1 MATCRMDHIAV
12 LIHDIGLR
20 LVGISTSLS
29 RFQAVRVRYKWWNPL
44 MRCFSRFSCRVQR
57 SLNLDSTGTVDTPFY
72 RDFKERFNFLRNSSS
87 GFCGWFFYCCSWLS
101 GSTKGFLFLVFTKWL
116 TWKSKNFF
124 CGLWRMQTRVAG
136 DDEAWSIV
144 LINRSWMQ
152 IRKLCYINV
161 LKGRCESL
169 FLNDQQTECLS
180 SPITS
185 PEIEFLCLNA

>member
-1 MATCRMDHIAV
+1 MDRGRITEPSPFPSRTNF
-12 LIHDIGLR
+12 GL
-20 LVGISTSLS
+20 G
-29 RFQAVRVRYKWWNPL
+29 VRYKLWNPL
-44 MRCFSRFSCRVQR
+44 MRCFSRFSCRVQW
-57 SLNLDSTGTVDTPFY
+57 SLNLDSTGTVNIPFY

-87 GFCGWFFYCCSWLS
+87 GFCGWFFYCCFWLS
-101 GSTKGFLFLVFTKWL
+101 SSTKGFLFLVFTKWL
-116 TWKSKNFF
+116 TWKSKTFF

-136 DDEAWSIV
+136 DDEALSIV